1 MKPEG
6 LSNSRCAKSG
16 WELSDRF
23 GRSYRFIPVDE
34 YQDTN
39 TCQYRIARDLARG
52 HNNLFVTGDPA
63 QSICGWRGAGIGNIL
78 AFEKDFPRAPVVR
91 LEENF
96 RSTPEVLRLADEL
109 IRAAR
114 QGKGFPRGS

>member
-6 LSNSRCAKSG
+6 LSNS
-16 WELSDRF
+16 
-23 GRSYRFIPVDE
+23 V
-34 YQDTN
+34 
-39 TCQYRIARDLARG
+39 ARDPVR
-52 HNNLFVTGDPA
+52 
-63 QSICGWRGAGIGNIL
+63 
-78 AFEKDFPRAPVVR
+78 AFEKDFPGAPVVR

-96 RSTPEVLRLADEL
+96 RSTPKVLRPADEL